1 MQMASREIGQQILL
15 PTLWESC
22 RVLLCVVT
30 KAQPTASSDIIC
42 LQYDQPKGRAGAE
55 EQAWLRLVVCY
66 CMMSASMP
74 DGPISPL
81 FPPFRRRE
89 SRQLPRFMPELAVRS
104 RVLNRGL
111 SRVDTSGMEYFS
123 RLDFGK
129 KKIESERCKEGESN
143 IFPKELFL
151 RLRKHFGA
159 MADGDLSDE
168 QLKQLLK
175 DAELRLRE
183 AKPNQAVQTQD
194 SSLPSRFVR
203 PLPRAS
209 RSGAI
214 L

>member
-1 MQMASREIGQQILL
+1 VVEACCLL
-15 PTLWESC
+15 L
-22 RVLLCVVT
+22 
-30 KAQPTASSDIIC
+30 
-42 LQYDQPKGRAGAE
+42 YDERINAR
-55 EQAWLRLVVCY
+55 WT
-66 CMMSASMP
+66 
-74 DGPISPL
+74 D
-81 FPPFRRRE
+81 FPPFPSFRRRE

-129 KKIESERCKEGESN
+129 KKIERERCKEGESN

-175 DAELRLRE
+175 DAEVRLRE